1 MIAPPITTDI
11 IKHSLQ
17 RMTKFF
23 FYTFLVLDPELIK
36 MINSGDDLPDDVID
50 AAVRLMKESDT
61 EDEYNIQ
68 PIKPSEMK
76 NILSNPPDKSLQHIK
91 PSLDRNVIS
100 IHHVSSP
107 EHWVTT
113 YFDVS
118 KQNIYI
124 YDSLTDVYREDKIA
138 PQLDVLYN
146 NSVNKFKVI
155 YQPVTQQKMNM
166 CGFYAIACAFCRL
179 QGKNP
184 EAQLFDED
192 RMRVHLIDCLR
203 KRNIACFPD
212 EEEAYRSISKL
223 NYASPDSVKTSAEM
237 KQDAELKPSVFTDGK
252 STGGMDIRPSKPEK
266 MFPSDSRIVRVD
278 VDKLM
283 NYCSDIPKS
292 TEDVEKAVDAFVAAI
307 KMEKQNMADV
317 ILESLILKD
326 ETQTEMRK
334 RGFIGKI
341 YHTRHISSCAIQN
354 FVKELVS
361 EKNGERIVTE
371 SASSSFIIVF
381 YRIVKDKPEIFLM
394 TTGQNWHYADR
405 IACDSFPN
413 QIASKMMKDEF
424 TYRELIDISGGP
436 LKAIEKHAKTGKVL
450 PKEDIKYNETEGKIE
465 SPVTE
470 KFKAEL
476 NKLNLCFKKSKKAI
490 NMKGN
495 LSFSDIL
502 YILVMF
508 SQNST
513 EDEPKS
519 ERLRKVVDDTLRQR
533 LDAVLVDKFRETVN
547 KKHITGVFLEL
558 PEAAR
563 RVYVVLPNSEK
574 KVLLRRPIPCLDE
587 ILNILTKYQI
597 DIANWLDIKLEIGRV
612 WYELKRVI
620 EYQVTMGEER
630 YIYQDGYWHSFVYQY
645 WYDFEKQF
653 LDVLKSHFLK
663 PPYDIP
669 LLKWRRY
676 SSKQGEFTPESYR
689 VQTCMMINENTSLH
703 GINPNNFSLLYQTKI
718 QLHEGSYNDCYT
730 LLQEAL
736 TFHDYHRFT
745 FILGDNKL
753 IKNIELY
760 DVLIVDQEMRKT
772 YIVHVKDGFGQSIR
786 DACNQLRN
794 SAEIIHQDLSPGKVG
809 TTLSQYHRRNKLR
822 QYGIEEET
830 FLSFFTDEGMELI
843 FLLAVRDLRQP
854 NISLD
859 AEKDGTQRTIHEEL
873 LKDKDLQKSKV
884 DIEGLYTN
892 LQTNG
897 AIDSNGCLTD
907 ELLILTK
914 QDEIIAKFLHSL
926 KPPDVQ
932 KPVLATLLRF
942 KSSSDSSIAK
952 RCVISL
958 KNKIEKYWLG
968 HRNFKLGIVNLADNW
983 LEFKS

>member
-1 MIAPPITTDI
+1 
-11 IKHSLQ
+11 
-17 RMTKFF
+17 
-23 FYTFLVLDPELIK
+23 

-91 PSLDRNVIS
+91 QSLDRNVIS

-124 YDSLTDVYREDKIA
+124 YDSLTDVSREDKIA

-155 YQPVTQQKMNM
+155 YQPVKQQKMNM

-212 EEEAYRSISKL
+212 EEDTYSCNSKL
-223 NYASPDSVKTSAEM
+223 NYASPDRVKTSVEM
-237 KQDAELKPSVFTDGK
+237 KQDAELKPSVFTAGK

-278 VDKLM
+278 LDKLM
-283 NYCSDIPKS
+283 NYCIDIPKT
-292 TEDVEKAVDAFVAAI
+292 TEDVENAVDAFVAAI

-317 ILESLILKD
+317 ILESLILKG

-341 YHTRHISSCAIQN
+341 YHTKHISSCAIQN

-361 EKNGERIVTE
+361 ENSGERIVTE

-381 YRIVKDKPEIFLM
+381 YRIVNDKPEIFLM

-405 IACDSFPN
+405 IACDTFPN
-413 QIASKMMKDEF
+413 QIATKMMKDEF

-450 PKEDIKYNETEGKIE
+450 PKEDIKYYETEGKIE

-490 NMKGN
+490 NMKGH

-508 SQNST
+508 SQNAT
-513 EDEPKS
+513 EDEPKN
-519 ERLRKVVDDTLRQR
+519 ERLRKVDDETLRGR
-533 LDAVLVDKFRETVN
+533 LDAVLVGKFRETVN
-547 KKHITGVFLEL
+547 IKHTTGVFLEL
-558 PEAAR
+558 PQAAR
-563 RVYVVLPNSEK
+563 RVHVVLPNSGK

-597 DIANWLDIKLEIGRV
+597 DIANWLDITLKIGRV
-612 WYELKRVI
+612 SYDLKRVI

-630 YIYQDGYWHSFVYQY
+630 YLYQDGYWHSFVCQY
-645 WYDFEKQF
+645 WYDLDKQF
-653 LDVLKSHFLK
+653 LDVLKSNFLK
-663 PPYDIP
+663 PPYEVP
-669 LLKWRRY
+669 LLKWR
-676 SSKQGEFTPESYR
+676 KQGEFTTELYK
-689 VQTCMMINENTSLH
+689 VQLCMMINENTSLH
-703 GINPNNFSLLYQTKI
+703 SINPNNYSLLYQTKN
-718 QLHEGSYNDCYT
+718 QLDEGSYNDCYT

-745 FILGDNKL
+745 FILGDNKF
-753 IKNIELY
+753 IKKIELY

-772 YIVHVKDGFGQSIR
+772 YIVHVKDGFGQSTR

-822 QYGIEEET
+822 QHGIEEET

-843 FLLAVRDLRQP
+843 FLLAVRDLTQR

-873 LKDKDLQKSKV
+873 LKDKELQKRKV
-884 DIEGLYTN
+884 DIEGLYTK

-907 ELLILTK
+907 ELLMLTK
-914 QDEIIAKFLHSL
+914 KDIIPKFLHSL
-926 KPPDVQ
+926 KPPAVQ
-932 KPVLATLLRF
+932 KRVLKLVLRF
-942 KSSSDSSIAK
+942 KSSSNSSIAK